1 MTHRSLG
8 RTGLSVSR
16 IGFGAFKIG
25 RNQKVKY
32 PRGYNLPDDG
42 EVARLLNGVLDAG
55 INLIDTAPAYGTS
68 EQRIGRAIG
77 HRREEFVLCSKVGET
92 FALDPARDPAGE
104 PVSQYHFSAAAIRRS
119 VEKSL
124 RRLRTDRLD
133 LLLLHSDGR
142 DLYLQRQTAA
152 VESLLRLKEA
162 GLVRYI
168 GLSGKTAA
176 GHTAALDWAD
186 VVMVEYHLGRRSEEV
201 VISEAAAAG
210 VGVLVK
216 KGLAAGHLPPE
227 PAIRFVL
234 SNENV
239 SSMVIGGLNLEHIQ
253 RNVSAGAGV
262 ERVAA

>member
-1 MTHRSLG
+1 MTYRELG
-8 RTGLSVSR
+8 RTGLSVSP

-32 PRGYNLPDDG
+32 PRDYSLPDDRD
-42 EVARLLNGVLDAG
+42 VARLLNGVLDTG
-55 INLIDTAPAYGTS
+55 INFIDTAPAYGTS
-68 EQRIGRAIG
+68 EERIGRAIG
-77 HRREEFVLCSKVGET
+77 HRRDEFVLCSKVGET
-92 FALDPARDPAGE
+92 FSVNPAGE
-104 PVSQYHFSAAAIRRS
+104 PHSRYQFSAEAIRGS
-119 VEKSL
+119 VEQSL

-142 DLYLQRQTAA
+142 DLYLQRQTTAID
-152 VESLLRLKEA
+152 SLLRLKEA
-162 GLVRYI
+162 GLVRCI

-201 VISEAAAAG
+201 VIAEAAAAG

-227 PAIRFVL
+227 PAIQFVL
-234 SNENV
+234 SNDNV
-239 SSMVIGGLNLEHIQ
+239 ASMVVGGLSLDHIRQ
-253 RNVSAGAGV
+253 N
-262 ERVAA
+262 VAASARTERIAA